1 MKKRRGTIL
10 FSVIIF
16 LAIFGTFESQRYI
29 SFQQRE
35 NLYELILKTY
45 REPAPAAVQ
54 KGTKSAGQPH
64 EKQVSSAKSASI
76 KFTSES

>member
-35 NLYELILKTY
+35 NLYELMLKTY
-45 REPAPAAVQ
+45 REAAPTTVR
-54 KGTKSAGQPH
+54 KRTNSGNRPLKKQPD
-64 EKQVSSAKSASI
+64 SAKSAAT